1 MAEMYTW
8 IVFHAHPTAFIK
20 EEDFHPDYFGTFVC
34 PALRTEPELLLKELL
49 GNQQLSMTNLNS
61 KQLKSK
67 VLDWGLNERLKK
79 DVDNHGYGL
88 NLIKMHARPVEVD

>member
-34 PALRTEPELLLKELL
+34 PALRTEPESLLAELL
-49 GNQQLSMTNLNS
+49 GNQKLSMTNLNS

-67 VLDWGLNERLKK
+67 ALDWGLNERLKK
-79 DVDNHGYGL
+79 QVDDHGYGL
-88 NLIKMHARPVEVD
+88 NLIKMHPAPREVD